1 MVEHLIQEFLDHL
14 LKEKNYSQ
22 NTVIS
27 YRTDLTDLC
36 RHLEKTMGVKF
47 SIKDVTRNEIR
58 PYLRELIMNKLSKKT
73 YNRRVASIK
82 SFFKYLFVTEQV
94 EKDVGSAINSIRTET
109 RLPEFVGKDQ
119 MIDIME
125 HFTEV
130 DFVTSR
136 ESLMFEL
143 FYGTGIR
150 LSELYDMKLND
161 INLDRDVFSVIGK
174 GSKQRILPISAHIKK
189 KYNIYAEERKTALIE
204 AGKESEFLFISLTGT
219 HLSKRQI
226 QRIIGEKLNL
236 LATVHKTSPH
246 ILRHTFATHML
257 DKGADIMSVKEL
269 LGHESLSTTQVY
281 THISLERLKRIYK
294 QAHPKGK

>member
-1 MVEHLIQEFLDHL
+1 MRGLIQEFLDYIS
-14 LKEKNYSQ
+14 KEKNYSQ

-27 YRTDLTDLC
+27 YRTDLIDLC
-36 RHLEKTMGVKF
+36 GFLERTMGENF
-47 SIKDVTRNEIR
+47 SIKSVTRNEIR

-94 EKDVGSAINSIRTET
+94 EKDIGSAINSIRTET

-130 DFVTSR
+130 DFATSR

-161 INLDRDVFSVIGK
+161 INPDRDVFSVIGK
-174 GSKQRILPISAHIKK
+174 GSKQRILPISGHIKR
-189 KYNIYAEERKTALIE
+189 KYKIYTDERQKALME
-204 AGKESEFLFISLTGT
+204 TGKESEYLFISVTGS

-226 QRIIGEKLNL
+226 QRIISEKLLL

-281 THISLERLKRIYK
+281 THVSLERLKKIYK

>member
-1 MVEHLIQEFLDHL
+1 MRELIVKFLEYL
-14 LKEKNYSQ
+14 SKERNYSQ

-27 YRTDLTDLC
+27 YRTDLNDLC
-36 RHLEKTMGVKF
+36 NHLEKSLGEGF
-47 SIKDVTRNEIR
+47 SIKSITRNEIR
-58 PYLRELIMNKLSKKT
+58 PYLREIIMNNLSKKT

-94 EKDVGSAINSIRTET
+94 DKDVGSAINSIRTET

-119 MIDIME
+119 MMDIMV

-130 DFVTSR
+130 DFATSR

-150 LSELYDMKLND
+150 LSELYDMKINDLNPS
-161 INLDRDVFSVIGK
+161 RDVFSVIGK
-174 GSKQRILPISAHIKK
+174 GSKQRILPVSGHIKR
-189 KYNIYAEERKTALIE
+189 KYLRYSEEREKVLSDV
-204 AGKESEFLFISLTGT
+204 GKNSEFLFISVTGS

-226 QRIIGEKLNL
+226 QRIVSEILIK
-236 LATVHKTSPH
+236 LATIHKTSPH

-281 THISLERLKRIYK
+281 THVSLERLKQIYK
-294 QAHPKGK
+294 KAHPKGK